1 MRLGI
6 EEEYKLPDYIPT
18 RGHLTLQSK
27 KISKSRNWYIGLKD
41 FLNIFPADY
50 LRFYLISINPY
61 SQDDLNFDWDEFAT
75 KINSELIG
83 NLGNLVNRVL
93 GFTVKSFD
101 STIPGAD
108 EFDDMDNESKKMI
121 NELVSHLGTLMEE
134 NHLDR
139 ALKKI
144 LQFSA
149 HFNQYFQH
157 KEPWKNDPGTNSCI
171 FLSVNAI
178 RSLAIALY
186 PFLPESSQKIWLQ
199 LGLDGDVSAQKFDEI
214 SNITLKQGHKL
225 GSVSPLFEK
234 VEESVIEEQKSKL
247 GAKS

>member
-6 EEEYKLPDYIPT
+6 SEEYKLPDYIPT

-41 FLNIFPADY
+41 FLGIFPADY

-61 SQDDLNFDWDEFAT
+61 SQDDLNFNWDEFAT

-83 NLGNLVNRVL
+83 NLGNLVNRAL
-93 GFTVKSFD
+93 GFTLKSFD
-101 STIPGAD
+101 GIVPEPD
-108 EFDDMDNESKKMI
+108 EFDNMDKESEKMI
-121 NELVSHLGTLMEE
+121 KEFVTELSILMEK

-139 ALKKI
+139 ALKMI

-157 KEPWKNDPGTNSCI
+157 KEPWKNGPGTNSCV
-171 FLSVNAI
+171 FLSVNAV
-178 RSLAIALY
+178 RSLAIAIY
-186 PFLPESSQKIWLQ
+186 PFMPDSSQKIWVQ
-199 LGLDGDVSAQKFDEI
+199 LGLEGNVSTQMFDQI
-214 SNITLKQGHKL
+214 SNITLNQGHKL
-225 GSVSPLFEK
+225 GSVSPLFQK
-234 VEESVIEEQKSKL
+234 VEESVIDEQKSKL
-247 GAKS
+247 GDSN